1 MGKNVNGDFSQM
13 QRNVT
18 CERTPPVALVSFKN
32 SVVVVL
38 GIAKLIDLI
47 SHQQTK
53 CAIPTFTRT

>member
-1 MGKNVNGDFSQM
+1 MNGDFSQM